1 MQFCIEINMLYLFLL
16 RDFFQ
21 SLSGT
26 TDSSIIEATLAQMRD
41 DGLKPDLHTF
51 NFVIYGYV
59 TYQTYQVV
67 KTFENVLTCAEDMS
81 PGICIYCPRGIYRH
95 MYHELLAWSWIP
107 SLSSV

>member
-1 MQFCIEINMLYLFLL
+1 MQFCIEINMLYL
-16 RDFFQ
+16 FQ

-59 TYQTYQVV
+59 LHISDVSDVSSCQDVRKCPYLCRRYVPG
-67 KTFENVLTCAEDMS
+67 DMYLLS
-81 PGICIYCPRGIYRH
+81 PGYLPTH
-95 MYHELLAWSWIP
+95 VS
-107 SLSSV
+107 